1 MSYCVNCGVKLNPG
15 AKVCPL
21 CGTPAWKPDPTAPAY
36 FPTKRAEVRPASR
49 REGAI
54 LITAML
60 SSVSLCCGMLNLLL
74 PTERPWWL
82 YVVGAAV
89 MLWVWF
95 ALPAGVL
102 SAYRRCGRDRRICV
116 DDLD

>member
-36 FPTKRAEVRPASR
+36 FPTKPAEVRPASR

-60 SSVSLCCGMLNLLL
+60 SSVSLCCGMLN
-74 PTERPWWL
+74 
-82 YVVGAAV
+82 
-89 MLWVWF
+89 
-95 ALPAGVL
+95 
-102 SAYRRCGRDRRICV
+102 
-116 DDLD
+116 